1 MRWIARDCLNRR
13 LRRFSQMGCDASRP
27 FVSMVVCIGDCG
39 CCLDR
44 GLRGFS
50 RMPRPFVSGFWMDV
64 PSAEAPACAGMTVG
78 GLGRWAVMPRAF
90 LAWSLFESGIARVV

>member
-1 MRWIARDCLNRR
+1 
-13 LRRFSQMGCDASRP
+13 
-27 FVSMVVCIGDCG
+27 
-39 CCLDR
+39 
-44 GLRGFS
+44 
-50 RMPRPFVSGFWMDV
+50 MPRPFVSGFWMDV